1 MLVGKEIKFV
11 CFWGEKEDQVK
22 EGKVRLKGSK
32 KEGER
37 KAGNSKF
44 D

>member
-1 MLVGKEIKFV
+1 LAKKLNLIVFG
-11 CFWGEKEDQVK
+11 GGKEDQVK